1 MGGAEGKGWEGQRG
15 GIGVGGAE
23 GEGWEG
29 QRGRDRGGRG
39 RGGGMGGAEGKW
51 WEGQRER
58 GGKGRGRRGGRGG
71 RAVREVWEGQRGRR
85 CNTHYTNHM
94 APVND
99 QLPTVHSVYIS
110 LLPPPTHIDTQRD
123 HTLATT
129 DTFTLPLEG
138 GAKWEGRKEWQR
150 PGSKESGDT
159 YE

>member
-15 GIGVGGAE
+15 RDRGGMGGAE

-29 QRGRDRGGRG
+29 QRGRDGRG
-39 RGGGMGGAEGKW
+39 RGKVVGRSEGKG
-51 WEGQRER
+51 WEGQ
-58 GGKGRGRRGGRGG
+58 
-71 RAVREVWEGQRGRR
+71 REVWEGQRGRR
-85 CNTHYTNHM
+85 CNTHYTNYM

-110 LLPPPTHIDTQRD
+110 LLPPPTHIDTQGD